1 MLPFRLLLITDWG
14 LDDLPGRVARALEAG
29 PGIAV
34 QHRHPGVSDRQFF
47 DEAVRLAEVCRAA
60 GAPLFV
66 SRRLD
71 VALAVDAHLHLP
83 AYALR
88 AADVRPH
95 LPAGRLVSVAVHD
108 EAEALAAAGADLA
121 LVSPVFAPGSKPTD
135 TRPTL
140 GPEGFHR
147 LASAVP
153 CPAFALGGLDAA
165 RAQQL
170 SGAAGVAVVSS
181 VLAAADP
188 RGACRGL
195 LSRTPPPSE
204 PPATARE

>member
-1 MLPFRLLLITDWG
+1 MAMTLPFRLLLITDWG
-14 LDDLPGRVARALEAG
+14 LEDLPGRVARALEAG

-47 DEAVRLAEVCRAA
+47 EEAQQLSRVCRAA
-60 GAPLFV
+60 GAPFFV

-71 VALAVDAHLHLP
+71 VALALDAHLHLP

-88 AADVRPH
+88 VADVRPH

-108 EAEALAAAGADLA
+108 EVEAQAAAGADLA
-121 LVSPVFAPGSKPTD
+121 LVSPVFAPGSKPGD
-135 TRPTL
+135 GRPTL

-147 LASAVP
+147 LASALP
-153 CPAFALGGLDAA
+153 CPAFALGGIDAA
-165 RAQQL
+165 RARQL
-170 SGAAGVAVVSS
+170 FSAAGLAVVSS

-188 RGACRGL
+188 LAACRAL
-195 LSRTPPPSE
+195 RP
-204 PPATARE
+204 